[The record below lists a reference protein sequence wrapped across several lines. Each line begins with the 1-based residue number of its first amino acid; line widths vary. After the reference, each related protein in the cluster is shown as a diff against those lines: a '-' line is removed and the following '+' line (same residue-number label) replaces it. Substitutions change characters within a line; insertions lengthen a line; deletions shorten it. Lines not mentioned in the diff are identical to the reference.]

1 MAWLFCTC
9 GVFEVIVIALLLPFL
24 QILGG
29 ELGGKTL
36 FGKLLISFFLI
47 FLWLIYIILSSLKA
61 YNKIN
66 W

>member
-1 MAWLFCTC
+1 M
-9 GVFEVIVIALLLPFL
+9 IVIALLLPFL